1 LKILRFSNKNSVKY
15 GVLEEDSIVREISGS
30 IYEHFELTDN
40 IYNLGEVILLAPC
53 VPSKVICVGLN
64 YQAHIEEFNRNRSGL
79 PEEPVLFMKPSTSV
93 TGPGTDII
101 YPAMS
106 SQVDYEAELAVVI
119 GKKARD
125 VSPGDVSGIIL
136 GYTCANDVTA
146 RDLQRKDG
154 QWTRAKGFD
163 TFVPLGPWM
172 ETELDVSDLGISL
185 YLNGE
190 LKQDSTT
197 RSMIFPVDRLVSFI
211 SQIMTLL
218 PGDVVLTGTPEG
230 VGPLKVGDTVKVVV
244 EGIGDLTNNVSKS
257 R

>member
-1 LKILRFSNKNSVKY
+1 MRY
-15 GVLEEDSIVREISGS
+15 GVLEEDSKVREILGS
-30 IYEHFELTDN
+30 IYEHFKLTDN
-40 IYNLGEVILLAPC
+40 IYNLEEVILLAPC
-53 VPSKVICVGLN
+53 TPSKVICVGLN
-64 YQAHIEEFNRNRSGL
+64 YKAHIEEFNRNRSEL
-79 PEEPVLFMKPSTSV
+79 PEVPVLFMKPSTAV
-93 TGPGTDII
+93 IGPGAEVI

-125 VSPGDVSGIIL
+125 VSPGDVSGIIR
-136 GYTCANDVTA
+136 GYTCANDITA

-163 TFVPLGPWM
+163 TFAPLGPWI
-172 ETELDVSDLGISL
+172 ETELDVSDLRISL

-190 LKQDSTT
+190 LKQDSST
-197 RSMIFPVDRLVSFI
+197 RSMIFSVDRLVSFI
-211 SQIMTLL
+211 SRIMTLL

-244 EGIGDLTNNVSKS
+244 EGIGDLSNNVSKP